1 MKVELKIGAMSVS
14 CETDYNP
21 NPSCKSSEND
31 AERRALFERLLGV
44 VAEKM
49 RDWMFKPAPDVEDVP
64 DLPSGVLPGDYVRKL
79 EKALEPV
86 LAVEGAIEQSKLA
99 GRQIVCRED
108 ERLFQCLD
116 AVAKAQEIMRP
127 VIAFEQA
134 AAEVR
139 EKLEAELK

>member
-1 MKVELKIGAMSVS
+1 MKVELRVGTAVVS
-14 CETDYNP
+14 CETDNA
-21 NPSCKSSEND
+21 PSGESS
-31 AERRALFERLLGV
+31 RQALFKELFDIAIAQLNKWLYEPHEPVGTI
-44 VAEKM
+44 
-49 RDWMFKPAPDVEDVP
+49 KPPNA
-64 DLPSGVLPGDYVRKL
+64 YVRKL
-79 EKALEPV
+79 EEALEPI
-86 LAVEGAIEQSKLA
+86 LAIEGAIEQSKLA